1 MPPCWRRGLMCTLR
15 RLFSLRHSRLLN
27 SVQTNG
33 HPGAY
38 WVPSSQ
44 GVKLVMETLCPRHLR
59 VPASHSVIVRT
70 SPFTSTQ
77 MLIPSSLHSI
87 ASLQTHLL
95 PWAGKI
101 SKRGLMAHR
110 GDGNVKAHYLQSH
123 DVVIGV
129 LSKLLPSVME
139 SLPSG
144 KGCRTRKVRYFA
156 PLKISR
162 FPG

>member
-1 MPPCWRRGLMCTLR
+1 MPPCWRRGLKCAVR
-15 RLFSLRHSRLLN
+15 QVFSLRHSGLLD

-38 WVPSSQ
+38 CVPSSQ
-44 GVKLVMETLCPRHLR
+44 GLKLVMETLCPRHLR

-77 MLIPSSLHSI
+77 MLIPPSSHSV

-101 SKRGLMAHR
+101 SKRRLMAHR
-110 GDGNVKAHYLQSH
+110 GDGNIKAHYLQSH

-129 LSKLLPSVME
+129 LSKLLPLVTE
-139 SLPSG
+139 S
-144 KGCRTRKVRYFA
+144 TA
-156 PLKISR
+156 P
-162 FPG
+162 